1 MYLRLKVTTVSIYH
15 HSVWKKVSFLQKFVN
30 ILSSLV
36 LKSFLE
42 ICFKMCPK
50 LEYLIVDSFFGAK
63 IQIFEFF
70 SMRHFWW
77 ISNTIRQLFM
87 LVGHDKKVF
96 YWLIFLVSEYNIAH
110 CNPSTKEFVATIL
123 YFLFVFKSIF
133 RQALANLF
141 MLNSQNRTRLLTSKF
156 PW

>member
-15 HSVWKKVSFLQKFVN
+15 HNVWKKSHFYEICQHFVIFCFEEFSWDMFQNVSKIGIFGSFLARKFKYLDFLVWDIFDGFQAIFVN
-30 ILSSLV
+30 
-36 LKSFLE
+36 
-42 ICFKMCPK
+42 
-50 LEYLIVDSFFGAK
+50 FFP
-63 IQIFEFF
+63 
-70 SMRHFWW
+70 
-77 ISNTIRQLFM
+77 L